1 MQTLKIFILLD
12 FVSAALFSVA
22 NVSFHADIAALAF
35 FVSAVFNG
43 ILFYVAFARLW
54 KSPSR
59 GGFVTAKKML
69 QYQPFVHLIS
79 FILRRAGESGTSRA
93 FDAVSVVLWLLSFA
107 FSLAALF
114 YFSEKRAAKINPSWA
129 DFSKKKKRRGVAWL
143 SFEILDWADALVQA
157 VFMVLLF
164 QIFFFQFYKI
174 PSESMVPSLLISDRL
189 MVSKITSGPKFPLS
203 DIGVPQI
210 KKYSRGDV
218 VVFRNPHYESG
229 RKAEVKSVVSELVYM
244 LTFTTLNLNVDE
256 RGEVK
261 ADPLV
266 KRIAGVPGEQLM
278 MLDGVLYSR
287 TSSSPQFSP
296 VAEDSSWAAYN
307 LNDLPKNVKER
318 VRDFPIN
325 GEGFL
330 KMEELEA
337 RRNSL
342 DIDSAKEECADLAK
356 RFLAILGRENSSAA
370 QGGIENFVSQSS
382 LFVYNVFR
390 DNFSLATKLLSSDEG
405 GAWFNAFMTDWI
417 SSCDEEMRDG
427 LFGGNL
433 YDDSNFRLN
442 LMAKILVGK
451 FIVRNAELIRA
462 EVSTSEFPRDEIISQ
477 CWREAEDIFNY
488 TIYLD
493 RRNMPVFPANAPDG
507 SARYIPEGCYFMMGD
522 NRFNS
527 LDMRHSYDE
536 RLERLCA
543 ADRFSLLYYTN
554 MEPQY
559 VSQSRILGT
568 TVFRF
573 WPVDRIGKVGR
584 GISNSEQ

>member
-1 MQTLKIFILLD
+1 MHILKIFILLD

-35 FVSAVFNG
+35 FVSAAFNG
-43 ILFYVAFARLW
+43 ILFYVVLAHLL
-54 KSPSR
+54 KNQSR
-59 GGFVTAKKML
+59 MGFVATKKLL

-79 FILRRAGESGTSRA
+79 FILRRAGQNGTSRA
-93 FDAVSVVLWLLSFA
+93 FDAVSVALWILSFA

-114 YFSEKRAAKINPSWA
+114 YFSEKRVAKINPSWEE
-129 DFSKKKKRRGVAWL
+129 FSKKKKRRGFAWL

-210 KKYSRGDV
+210 KKYNRGDI

-244 LTFTTLNLNVDE
+244 LTFTMLNLNVDE

-266 KRIAGVPGEQLM
+266 KRIAGIPGEQLM
-278 MLDGVLYSR
+278 MLDGILYSR
-287 TSSSPQFSP
+287 TKSSPQFSP
-296 VAEDSSWAAYN
+296 VAEDAQWAAYN
-307 LNDLPKNVKER
+307 LNELPKSLKEK
-318 VRDFPIN
+318 VRDFPIS
-325 GEGFL
+325 GEGFS

-342 DIDSAKEECADLAK
+342 DVNSAKEECEDLAK
-356 RFLAILGRENSSAA
+356 TFFSLCEREN
-370 QGGIENFVSQSS
+370 QGLLRSDFENLVSQSS
-382 LFVYNVFR
+382 LFIYNVFR
-390 DNFSLATKLLSSDEG
+390 ENYTLTTKLLSSDG
-405 GAWFNAFMTDWI
+405 GCLWFNAFMTDWI
-417 SSCDEEMRDG
+417 SSCDEKMREG
-427 LFGGNL
+427 LFEGNL

-442 LMAKILVGK
+442 LMAKILIGK
-451 FIVRNAELIRA
+451 FIVRNAQLIRA
-462 EVSTSEFPRDEIISQ
+462 GISTSEFPRDEILSQ
-477 CWREAEDIFNY
+477 CWREAEEIFNY
-488 TIYLD
+488 TLYLD

-536 RLERLCA
+536 RLEKLCA
-543 ADRFSLLYYTN
+543 ADKFSVLYYTN
-554 MEPQY
+554 IAPQY

-573 WPVDRIGKVGR
+573 WPKGRIGKVGR
-584 GISNSEQ
+584 

>member
-1 MQTLKIFILLD
+1 MHILKIFILLD

-35 FVSAVFNG
+35 FVSAAFNG
-43 ILFYVAFARLW
+43 ILFYVVFAHLL
-54 KSPSR
+54 KNQSR
-59 GGFVTAKKML
+59 MGFVAAKKLL

-79 FILRRAGESGTSRA
+79 FILRRAGENGTSRA
-93 FDAVSVVLWLLSFA
+93 FDAVSVALWILSFA

-114 YFSEKRAAKINPSWA
+114 YFSEKRVAKINPSWA
-129 DFSKKKKRRGVAWL
+129 DFSKKKKRRGFSWL

-210 KKYSRGDV
+210 KKYNRGDI

-256 RGEVK
+256 KGEVK

-266 KRIAGVPGEQLM
+266 KRITGIPGEQLM

-287 TSSSPQFSP
+287 TESSPQFSP
-296 VAEDSSWAAYN
+296 VAEDAEWAAYN
-307 LNDLPKNVKER
+307 LNELPKNLKEK
-318 VRDFPIN
+318 VRDFPIS
-325 GEGFL
+325 GEGFS

-342 DIDSAKEECADLAK
+342 DVASAKKECEDLAK
-356 RFLAILGRENSSAA
+356 TFFSLYGREDIRLARSDF
-370 QGGIENFVSQSS
+370 ENFVSQSS

-390 DNFSLATKLLSSDEG
+390 ENYALTTKLLSSVEG
-405 GAWFNAFMTDWI
+405 GLWFDAFMTDWI
-417 SSCDEEMRDG
+417 SSCDEKMRDG
-427 LFGGNL
+427 LFEGNL

-442 LMAKILVGK
+442 LMAKILIGR
-451 FIVRNAELIRA
+451 FIVRNAQLIRA
-462 EVSTSEFPRDEIISQ
+462 GISTQEFPRDEILSQ
-477 CWREAEDIFNY
+477 CWREAEELFNY
-488 TIYLD
+488 TLYLD

-536 RLERLCA
+536 RLEKLCA
-543 ADRFSLLYYTN
+543 ADKFSVLYYTN
-554 MEPQY
+554 IAPQY

-573 WPVDRIGKVGR
+573 WPKGRIGKVGR
-584 GISNSEQ
+584 

>member
-1 MQTLKIFILLD
+1 MHILKIFILLD

-35 FVSAVFNG
+35 FVSAAFNG
-43 ILFYVAFARLW
+43 ILFYVVLAHLL
-54 KSPSR
+54 KNQSR
-59 GGFVTAKKML
+59 MGFVATKKLL

-79 FILRRAGESGTSRA
+79 FILRRAGQNGTSRA
-93 FDAVSVVLWLLSFA
+93 FDAVSVALWILSFA

-114 YFSEKRAAKINPSWA
+114 YFSEKRAAKINPAWEE
-129 DFSKKKKRRGVAWL
+129 FSKKKKRRGFAWL

-210 KKYSRGDV
+210 KKYNRGDI

-244 LTFTTLNLNVDE
+244 LTFTMLNLNVDE

-266 KRIAGVPGEQLM
+266 KRITGIPGEQLM
-278 MLDGVLYSR
+278 MLDGILYSR
-287 TSSSPQFSP
+287 TKSSPQFSP
-296 VAEDSSWAAYN
+296 VAEDAQWAAYN
-307 LNDLPKNVKER
+307 LNELPKNLKEK
-318 VRDFPIN
+318 VRDFPIS
-325 GEGFL
+325 GEGFS

-342 DIDSAKEECADLAK
+342 DVDSAKEECEDLAK
-356 RFLAILGRENSSAA
+356 AFLSIYEYGASGGANADSA
-370 QGGIENFVSQSS
+370 GFENFVSQSS
-382 LFVYNVFR
+382 LFVYNIFR
-390 DNFSLATKLLSSDEG
+390 ENYALTTRLLSSAEG
-405 GAWFNAFMTDWI
+405 GVWFKAFMTDWI
-417 SSCDEEMRDG
+417 SSCDDEMREG

-442 LMAKILVGK
+442 LMAKILVGR
-451 FIVRNAELIRA
+451 FVVRNAQLIRA
-462 EVSTSEFPRDEIISQ
+462 GISTSEFPRDEILSQ
-477 CWREAEDIFNY
+477 CWREAEEIFNY
-488 TIYLD
+488 TLYLD

-543 ADRFSLLYYTN
+543 ADKFSVLYYTN
-554 MEPQY
+554 IEPQY
-559 VSQSRILGT
+559 VGQSRILGT

-573 WPVDRIGKVGR
+573 WPKGRIGKVGR
-584 GISNSEQ
+584 

>member
-1 MQTLKIFILLD
+1 MHILKIFILLD

-35 FVSAVFNG
+35 FVSAAFNG
-43 ILFYVAFARLW
+43 ILFYVVLAHLL
-54 KSPSR
+54 KNQSR
-59 GGFVTAKKML
+59 MGFVATKKLL

-79 FILRRAGESGTSRA
+79 FILRRAGQNGTSRA
-93 FDAVSVVLWLLSFA
+93 FDAVSVALWILSFA
-107 FSLAALF
+107 FSLATLF
-114 YFSEKRAAKINPSWA
+114 YFSEKRVAKINPSWEE
-129 DFSKKKKRRGVAWL
+129 FSKKKKRRGLAWL

-210 KKYSRGDV
+210 KKYNRGDI

-244 LTFTTLNLNVDE
+244 LTFTMLNLNVDE
-256 RGEVK
+256 KGEVK

-266 KRIAGVPGEQLM
+266 KRITGIPGEQLM
-278 MLDGVLYSR
+278 MLDGILYSR
-287 TSSSPQFSP
+287 TQSSPQFSP
-296 VAEDSSWAAYN
+296 VAEDAQWAAYN
-307 LNDLPKNVKER
+307 LNELPKSLKEK
-318 VRDFPIN
+318 VRDFPIS
-325 GEGFL
+325 GEGFS

-342 DIDSAKEECADLAK
+342 DVNSAKEECENLAK
-356 RFLAILGRENSSAA
+356 TFFSLCERENQRLLRSDF
-370 QGGIENFVSQSS
+370 ENLVSQSS
-382 LFVYNVFR
+382 LFIYNVFR
-390 DNFSLATKLLSSDEG
+390 ENYTLTTKLLSSDEG
-405 GAWFNAFMTDWI
+405 CLWFNAFMTDWI
-417 SSCDEEMRDG
+417 SSCDEKMREG
-427 LFGGNL
+427 LFEGNL

-442 LMAKILVGK
+442 LMAKILIGK
-451 FIVRNAELIRA
+451 FIVRNAQLIRA
-462 EVSTSEFPRDEIISQ
+462 GISTSEFPRDEILSQ
-477 CWREAEDIFNY
+477 CWREAEEIFNY
-488 TIYLD
+488 TLYLD

-536 RLERLCA
+536 RLEKLCA
-543 ADRFSLLYYTN
+543 ADKFSVLYYTN
-554 MEPQY
+554 IAPQY
-559 VSQSRILGT
+559 VIQSRILGT

-573 WPVDRIGKVGR
+573 WPKGRIGKVGR
-584 GISNSEQ
+584 

>member
-1 MQTLKIFILLD
+1 MHILKIFILLD
-12 FVSAALFSVA
+12 FVTAALFSVA
-22 NVSFHADIAALAF
+22 NISFHADVATLAF
-35 FVSAVFNG
+35 FVSAAFNG
-43 ILFYVAFARLW
+43 ILFYVVLAHLL
-54 KSPSR
+54 KNESR
-59 GGFVTAKKML
+59 IGFVAAKKLL

-79 FILRRAGESGTSRA
+79 FILRRAGQNGTSRA
-93 FDAVSVVLWLLSFA
+93 FDAVSVALWILSFA
-107 FSLAALF
+107 FSLASLY
-114 YFSEKRAAKINPSWA
+114 YFSEKRVAKTNPSWA
-129 DFSKKKKRRGVAWL
+129 EFPKKKKRRGFAWL

-174 PSESMVPSLLISDRL
+174 PSESMVPSLLVSDRL

-210 KKYSRGDV
+210 KKYNRGDI

-244 LTFTTLNLNVDE
+244 LTFTMLNLNVDE

-266 KRIAGVPGEQLM
+266 KRITGIPGEQLM

-287 TSSSPQFSP
+287 TESSPRFSP
-296 VAEDSSWAAYN
+296 VAEDAEWAAYN
-307 LNDLPKNVKER
+307 LSELPKNLKEK
-318 VRDFPIN
+318 VRDFPIS
-325 GEGFL
+325 GEGFS

-342 DIDSAKEECADLAK
+342 DINSAKKECEDLAK
-356 RFLAILGRENSSAA
+356 AFFSLYGREDLRLARSDF
-370 QGGIENFVSQSS
+370 ENFVSQSS
-382 LFVYNVFR
+382 LLVYNVFR
-390 DNFSLATKLLSSDEG
+390 ENYALTTKLLSSVEG
-405 GAWFNAFMTDWI
+405 GLWFNAFMTDWI
-417 SSCDEEMRDG
+417 SSCDEKMRDG
-427 LFGGNL
+427 LFEGNL

-451 FIVRNAELIRA
+451 FIVRNAQLIRA
-462 EVSTSEFPRDEIISQ
+462 GISTQEFPRDEILSQ
-477 CWREAEDIFNY
+477 CWSEAEEIFNY
-488 TIYLD
+488 TLYLD

-527 LDMRHSYDE
+527 LDMRHSYEE
-536 RLERLCA
+536 RLEKLCA
-543 ADRFSLLYYTN
+543 ADKFSVLYYTN
-554 MEPQY
+554 IAPQY

-573 WPVDRIGKVGR
+573 WPKGRIGKVGR
-584 GISNSEQ
+584 

>member
-1 MQTLKIFILLD
+1 MHILKIFIVLD

-22 NVSFHADIAALAF
+22 NVSFHADISALAF

-43 ILFYVAFARLW
+43 ILFYVVFARFW
-54 KSPSR
+54 KTPSR
-59 GGFVTAKKML
+59 LGFFTAKKML

-79 FILRRAGESGTSRA
+79 FILRRAGQSGTSRA
-93 FDAVSVVLWLLSFA
+93 FDALSVVLWILSFA

-114 YFSEKRAAKINPSWA
+114 YFSEKRAAKTNPSWA
-129 DFSKKKKRRGVAWL
+129 EFSKKKKRRGIAWL

-203 DIGVPQI
+203 DIGIPQI
-210 KKYSRGDV
+210 KKYDRGDI

-244 LTFTTLNLNVDE
+244 LTFTTVNLNVDE
-256 RGEVK
+256 KGDVK

-266 KRIAGVPGEQLM
+266 KRIAGIPGEQLM

-287 TSSSPQFSP
+287 TESSPQFAP
-296 VAEDSSWAAYN
+296 VTEDSKWAAYN
-307 LNDLPKNVKER
+307 LNDLPKDLKGK
-318 VRDFPIN
+318 VRDFPISAD
-325 GEGFL
+325 GFSQ
-330 KMEELEA
+330 MEKLEA

-342 DIDSAKEECADLAK
+342 DINSAKEECEDLAK
-356 RFLAILGRENSSAA
+356 RFVSLYGVEKLSLVRLDF
-370 QGGIENFVSQSS
+370 ENFVSPSS

-390 DNFSLATKLLSSDEG
+390 DNYALTTKLLSSAEG
-405 GAWFNAFMTDWI
+405 AMWFDAFMTDWI
-417 SSCDEEMRDG
+417 SSCDENMRDG
-427 LFGGNL
+427 LFGGDL
-433 YDDSNFRLN
+433 YSDSNFRLN

-462 EVSTSEFPRDEIISQ
+462 NISSAEFSRDGILSQ
-477 CWREAEDIFNY
+477 CWNEADEIFNY
-488 TIYLD
+488 TLYLD
-493 RRNMPVFPANAPDG
+493 RRNMPIFPANAVDG

-527 LDMRHSYDE
+527 LDMRHSYEE
-536 RLERLCA
+536 RLEKLCA

-559 VSQSRILGT
+559 VSESRILGT

-573 WPVDRIGKVGR
+573 WPIGRIGIVKR
-584 GISNSEQ
+584 GQ